1 MVILTCLFLSIW
13 LINTFKVISN
23 QAKTV
28 EHGGMYQIFLWYKLM
43 YILEASSLANTFYVN
58 TILEFHILINKI
70 FKYSI

>member
-28 EHGGMYQIFLWYKLM
+28 EHGGMYQIFMWY
-43 YILEASSLANTFYVN
+43 ISEASSLANTFYVN
-58 TILEFHILINKI
+58 TIIEFHILSNSN
-70 FKYSI
+70 F